1 MAPKTTYE
9 PAAQYEVQL
18 NQPVMVGRQRLLPR
32 PDLTHTIKGSVL
44 ETLPAEA
51 IANARKTD

>member
-1 MAPKTTYE
+1 MAAKPKYD

-18 NQPVMVGRQRLLPR
+18 NEPVMVGKTRLLPR
-32 PDLTHTIKGSVL
+32 PDHKHTIKGSVL
-44 ETLPAEA
+44 ESLPAEA